1 MSIEARKEV
10 LEAVREARTALNR
23 MWQIASHNDLEEDPE
38 LERVVAGAIRAA
50 NAQLWEVVPVLVR
63 LAEGVEVDE

>member
-1 MSIEARKEV
+1 
-10 LEAVREARTALNR
+10 